1 MLSIAAPAAAL
12 AAPTPAPTATSAPQR
27 APAVV
32 GSPSPAPQ
40 VQPTATPPP
49 PTPSATPTSAAT
61 ATPPPTS
68 TAVASPSATPAPDRY
83 PAVDASPSPS
93 PEEDATAPENSDE
106 VEAAVDWQAYVPT
119 DVADHLATM
128 DRAARESNCGVPWQL
143 LAAIARVES
152 DFGRNMATSSAG
164 AIGYGQFL
172 PSSWQAYGNAG
183 NAYDYR
189 DALPAI
195 AQYLCQAGLERDP
208 RVALYAYNH
217 ADWYVDLVLDLAVRY
232 DRLAPG
238 GPTPDVL
245 SVNPS
250 QQDAAPMHYAD
261 GRDLRLQSRARSVNS
276 SVQWLGVPWRG
287 RTPGQPI
294 SAAAL
299 ETTTLSMLQLNV
311 FGRADVPTLTD
322 AAASDNLDA
331 LSEAAWDA
339 GLLALPGDASVWT
352 TSELR
357 RHLSLGQPVVVF
369 VGSRGLPGHP
379 PGEDIGEQPLVL
391 IGTTETGFVYSDP
404 TFASSLG
411 YGLQLSETDLLTAW
425 DAATRPRQALAFIP
439 RPRPQTQQAHI
450 AQADL
455 PDPIAR
461 VAPTLPPAPLYLRPT
476 EAPAL
481 EASTPT
487 PFAASSGEPVAAET
501 PARVTDTAASAPA
514 ADWSWTVLLGLVAI
528 SGGTLAVRLWR
539 ARCLS

>member
-1 MLSIAAPAAAL
+1 
-12 AAPTPAPTATSAPQR
+12 
-27 APAVV
+27 V
-32 GSPSPAPQ
+32 
-40 VQPTATPPP
+40 
-49 PTPSATPTSAAT
+49 
-61 ATPPPTS
+61 
-68 TAVASPSATPAPDRY
+68 
-83 PAVDASPSPS
+83 
-93 PEEDATAPENSDE
+93 
-106 VEAAVDWQAYVPT
+106 VEASVDWRAYVPT

-128 DRAARESNCGVPWQL
+128 DRAARDSNCGVPWQL

-172 PSSWQAYGNAG
+172 PSSWQVFGNAG

-195 AQYLCQAGLERDP
+195 AQYLCQAGLARDP

-250 QQDAAPMHYAD
+250 QQDAAPMQYAD
-261 GRDLRLQSRARSVNS
+261 GRDLRLQSRARTVNT

-287 RTPGQPI
+287 RTAGQSI

-299 ETTTLSMLQLNV
+299 ETTTLSMLRLNV
-311 FGRADVPTLTD
+311 FGRPDVSTVTD

-331 LSEAAWDA
+331 LSEVAWDS
-339 GLLALPGDASVWT
+339 GLLALPGAGPQWT

-357 RHLSLGQPVVVF
+357 RHLSEGQPVVVF
-369 VGSRGLPGHP
+369 VSSRGLPGHP
-379 PGEDIGEQPLVL
+379 PGEDIGEQPLLL
-391 IGTTETGFVYSDP
+391 IGTTQTGFVYSDP

-411 YGLQLSETDLLTAW
+411 YGLQLNETDLLSAW

-439 RPRPQTQQAHI
+439 RPRPPARQSHI
-450 AQADL
+450 AQ
-455 PDPIAR
+455 PDPPDTIAR
-461 VAPTLPPAPLYLRPT
+461 IMPTSTPVPMVVVSTELPT
-476 EAPAL
+476 SEATA
-481 EASTPT
+481 PT
-487 PFAASSGEPVAAET
+487 PFVATVSQPDATESPTRPAEVANLK
-501 PARVTDTAASAPA
+501 PP
-514 ADWSWTVLLGLVAI
+514 ADWSWTVLVGLGVLSAATLGL
-528 SGGTLAVRLWR
+528 RLWR
-539 ARCLS
+539 ARRVS